1 MKQLYDDLWQTK
13 LEIPFGSVHTH
24 AYLLQCEEGNAL
36 IYNTRNHVEI
46 QHIAVLGGIEYQ
58 YLSHRDEA
66 GASLQNIKEQ
76 FGSKLCCHIKEE
88 ASIAQS
94 CPVDITF
101 SENVSHFS
109 GIEIIHTPG
118 HTVGSISFL
127 YRSPL
132 GRTYL
137 FTGDTL
143 FQTNGVWETIVFTGA
158 GGSTKALIDSLSV
171 VYRELSPDV
180 VIWSASGGGESTF
193 VEPTK
198 DEWLGIIDST
208 IESLSN

>member
-24 AYLLQCEEGNAL
+24 AYLLQCEKGNAL
-36 IYNTRNHVEI
+36 IYNTRNQEEI
-46 QHIAVLGGIEYQ
+46 QHIAALGGIKYQ

-66 GASLQNIKEQ
+66 GESLKGIKDK
-76 FGSKLCCHIKEE
+76 FGSELCCHVEEE
-88 ASIAQS
+88 AAIALS

-101 SENVSHFS
+101 SEDVAHFS

-118 HTVGSISFL
+118 HTIGSISFL
-127 YRSPL
+127 YHSPL

-143 FQTNGVWETIVFTGA
+143 FQSDGTWGTLVFSGA
-158 GGSTKALIDSLSV
+158 GGSTKALIASLSL
-171 VYRELSPDV
+171 YRELSPDV
-180 VIWSASGGGESTF
+180 IIWSASGGGETTF

-198 DEWLGIIDST
+198 DEWLGIIDNT
-208 IESLSN
+208 IEKLSN

>member
-13 LEIPFGSVHTH
+13 LEIPFGNVHAH

-36 IYNTRNHVEI
+36 IYNTSHQEEI
-46 QHIAVLGGIEYQ
+46 QHIAVLGGIKYQ

-66 GASLQNIKEQ
+66 GASLQSIKKQ
-76 FGSKLCCHIKEE
+76 FGSKLCCHLKEKP
-88 ASIAQS
+88 SIAQS
-94 CPVDITF
+94 CPVDIIF
-101 SENVSHFS
+101 SENISHFS

-143 FQTNGVWETIVFTGA
+143 FQTNGAWKTIIFSGS
-158 GGSTKALIDSLSV
+158 GGSTEALIDSLF
-171 VYRELSPDV
+171 VYRKLSPDV

-193 VEPTK
+193 VETTK
-198 DEWLGIIDST
+198 DEWLVIIDNT
-208 IESLSN
+208 IKSLSN

>member
-1 MKQLYDDLWQTK
+1 M
-13 LEIPFGSVHTH
+13 G
-24 AYLLQCEEGNAL
+24 
-36 IYNTRNHVEI
+36 
-46 QHIAVLGGIEYQ
+46 
-58 YLSHRDEA
+58 HRDEA
-66 GASLQNIKEQ
+66 GGSLQNINEQ
-76 FGSKLCCHIKEE
+76 FGSKLCCHINEA

-118 HTVGSISFL
+118 HTIGSISFL

-143 FQTNGVWETIVFTGA
+143 FQTNGAWETIVFTGA

-171 VYRELSPDV
+171 VYRDLSPDV

-198 DEWLGIIDST
+198 DEWLDIIDST